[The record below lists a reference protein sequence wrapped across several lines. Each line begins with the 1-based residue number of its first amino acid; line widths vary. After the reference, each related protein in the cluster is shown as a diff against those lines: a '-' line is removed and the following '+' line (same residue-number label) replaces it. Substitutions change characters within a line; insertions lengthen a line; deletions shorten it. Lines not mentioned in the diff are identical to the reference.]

1 MGQIQIQNQSV
12 YTQKPDRQERN
23 SMALF
28 EITPFS
34 EFYHPIERR
43 NCRRRSNCGNSFSPS
58 VWQGY
63 PAMELA
69 MPTVSQLFSRNGK
82 CIPHLDN
89 SLNHNITDESVDI
102 NLPLDGFNEDDI
114 DVTIEDGTLKIEA
127 KKEEKND
134 KGETVTQRMVKQ
146 VVSLPENCDADNME
160 VTIDEDSM
168 LAISVPRKAEA
179 IESET
184 GEEKK
189 MEDEVSERTL
199 ATIPVQDYKPEE
211 LSVKITSDGK
221 TIEVSGNHAE
231 ESEDGKNVIIREFTR
246 MFACPEDVDVEKM
259 GSHLNGGELIIK
271 APVVNPSLEA
281 TVSRSIPIQMETEG
295 SN

>member
-1 MGQIQIQNQSV
+1 MG
-12 YTQKPDRQERN
+12 
-23 SMALF
+23 
-28 EITPFS
+28 
-34 EFYHPIERR
+34 
-43 NCRRRSNCGNSFSPS
+43 
-58 VWQGY
+58 
-63 PAMELA
+63 
-69 MPTVSQLFSRNGK
+69 
-82 CIPHLDN
+82 
-89 SLNHNITDESVDI
+89 LNHNITDESVDI
-102 NLPLDGFNEDDI
+102 NLPLDGFLEDDI
-114 DVTIEDGTLKIEA
+114 LKIEA

-134 KGETVTQRMVKQ
+134 KGKMVTQRMVRQ

-184 GEEKK
+184 GEEKII
-189 MEDEVSERTL
+189 EDEVSERTL

-246 MFACPEDVDVEKM
+246 MFACPEDVDGEKM
-259 GSHLNGGELIIK
+259 GCHLNGGELIIK

-281 TVSRSIPIQMETEG
+281 TVSRSITIQMETEG

>member
-1 MGQIQIQNQSV
+1 
-12 YTQKPDRQERN
+12 
-23 SMALF
+23 
-28 EITPFS
+28 
-34 EFYHPIERR
+34 
-43 NCRRRSNCGNSFSPS
+43 
-58 VWQGY
+58 
-63 PAMELA
+63 

-102 NLPLDGFNEDDI
+102 NLPLDGFHEDDI

-134 KGETVTQRMVKQ
+134 KGEMVTQRMVRQ

-211 LSVKITSDGK
+211 LSVNITSDGK

-231 ESEDGKNVIIREFTR
+231 ESEDGKNVILREFTR
-246 MFACPEDVDVEKM
+246 MFACPEDVDVEKVR
-259 GSHLNGGELIIK
+259 SHLNGGKLIIK

-281 TVSRSIPIQMETEG
+281 NVSRSIPIQMETEG